1 MSLLIENTS
10 VEHFGLA
17 RNITIT
23 KDSTTIIADAALKD
37 EIQAR
42 IAQINK
48 EFSETDSV
56 YDSEKLAQRIAK
68 LSGGVTVIKVGAATE
83 TELEDG

>member
-23 KDSTTIIADAALKD
+23 KDSTTIIDDAASKD

-42 IAQINK
+42 IAQIKK
-48 EFSETDSV
+48 ELSETDSV
-56 YDSEKLAQRIAK
+56 YDSEKLAKRIAK